1 MRSLRRAAAYIDDA
15 RVALDR
21 GSRRLVR
28 VSTDGV
34 GAPRLAEA
42 VDEFVARWEYAVDRI
57 GSVAAATAE
66 RLRAAANAYD
76 KTEEAVAQ
84 AAGEDAR

>member
-1 MRSLRRAAAYIDDA
+1 M
-15 RVALDR
+15 
-21 GSRRLVR
+21 
-28 VSTDGV
+28 
-34 GAPRLAEA
+34 
-42 VDEFVARWEYAVDRI
+42 ARWEYAVDRI

-76 KTEEAVAQ
+76 KTEEAVAE